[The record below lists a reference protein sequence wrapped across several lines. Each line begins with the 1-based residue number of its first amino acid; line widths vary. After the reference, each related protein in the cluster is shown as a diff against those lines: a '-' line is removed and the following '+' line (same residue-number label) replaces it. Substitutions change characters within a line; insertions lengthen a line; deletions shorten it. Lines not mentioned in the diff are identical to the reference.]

1 MNIARSVA
9 ERIGYDPGKTY
20 FPPILFAPS
29 DPSGMIGNTTAAHPG
44 RFAIAAARSSVRRSF
59 R

>member
-1 MNIARSVA
+1 MKTARNVAVRIA
-9 ERIGYDPGKTY
+9 YDPGKTY

-29 DPSGMIGNTTAAHPG
+29 DPKGIIGNTTAAQPG